1 MLIAE
6 HILWLGSILETLD
19 LAIVTPHT
27 AHPRGETEKRDTKN
41 PRKTQA
47 VHKSVKI
54 MNVLALSRPNE
65 HCEHLIP
72 SFLSSV

>member
-27 AHPRGETEKRDTKN
+27 AHPRGETEKET
-41 PRKTQA
+41 
-47 VHKSVKI
+47 HK
-54 MNVLALSRPNE
+54 L
-65 HCEHLIP
+65 LIIHKQCTN
-72 SFLSSV
+72 L